1 MICADST
8 TFNDA
13 RNYIALF
20 FACRNSPNADGIADF
35 THGNDSRVTAKNDLL
50 DDKWDRTMKY
60 DFAGR
65 LTFAQFGMGVGTN
78 NQNKRV
84 YEESIGYDGFSMMN
98 DRQTN
103 HWENDSGF
111 TETYVNGRIS
121 SFNGNYDAAGN
132 IIRQG
137 DVQSDPH
144 TFVDTNYDASG
155 RRTRM
160 FDKRKGKFGNVLN
173 MIQEHLSEYVFD
185 GDGRPVIEKEGFQ
198 TYHVNDSPPNSP
210 LTAAPKMYQ
219 VWSTVLGSNLTTVK
233 PDETKWETKI
243 FAGGAVI
250 AKEGATGPQWVTSDP
265 VTGTTVT
272 WRKID
277 NDWLTSVEETE
288 PLGQKI
294 YNADPDP
301 LPEPSYDNSVGN
313 ADFPQ
318 WQCQMPSKYYGNF
331 YAMPWHCQFAEIK
344 RRSFEG
350 GYYVIEEPETNPNKV
365 SGHTTGSAGPATPT
379 GSAGP
384 ATGYQMAFSRLMKYT
399 LGATRKPTK
408 ETGEDDPESDTN
420 KRKRTFTVTINDEAR
435 SEPLETGWVA
445 ASNGIKV
452 SLGGTDE
459 ARKALQ
465 SVLTQECDS
474 KLTQVLAQL
483 RVKDGR
489 DNPLRSDTI
498 LGLFDKLVAQTKG
511 GIWFD
516 KTQEEFR
523 NLLNSV
529 SPGTDDVAGGGG
541 VTLGVYEKGSRGLK
555 NAAMFVGVFPRD
567 VSTLGSGQ
575 GPATE
580 REMSRR
586 IAQAKRA
593 LLLILIHEIAHA
605 AGQHQTFDHDEM
617 NQAAKIVDEGVNDF
631 EQFVTKHCEV
641 GTYVPKYDAR

>member
-1 MICADST
+1 MTGAVLSETDQTGRKLKTFVPANGTTLAEQELVTIGST
-8 TFNDA
+8 TTEKLTFIHQDPSLASLQRTDNAGNLVNSNARAGEYDALGRNVADAGPYVTLNTDPPVGDSGGSGINLDGTAQGYRPGRGNYLVDGQTVPENYFMERIYSGRIGGPMGLLDPHFRFAGYSVRTFEAGYEYDINFGSDFNAA
-13 RNYIALF
+13 RD
-20 FACRNSPNADGIADF
+20 FAIDHLQTTVLRNFYSISWGIA
-35 THGNDSRVTAKNDLL
+35 A
-50 DDKWDRTMKY
+50 
-60 DFAGR
+60 
-65 LTFAQFGMGVGTN
+65 
-78 NQNKRV
+78 
-84 YEESIGYDGFSMMN
+84 
-98 DRQTN
+98 
-103 HWENDSGF
+103 
-111 TETYVNGRIS
+111 
-121 SFNGNYDAAGN
+121 
-132 IIRQG
+132 
-137 DVQSDPH
+137 
-144 TFVDTNYDASG
+144 
-155 RRTRM
+155 
-160 FDKRKGKFGNVLN
+160 
-173 MIQEHLSEYVFD
+173 
-185 GDGRPVIEKEGFQ
+185 
-198 TYHVNDSPPNSP
+198 
-210 LTAAPKMYQ
+210 
-219 VWSTVLGSNLTTVK
+219 
-233 PDETKWETKI
+233 
-243 FAGGAVI
+243 
-250 AKEGATGPQWVTSDP
+250 
-265 VTGTTVT
+265 
-272 WRKID
+272 
-277 NDWLTSVEETE
+277 
-288 PLGQKI
+288 
-294 YNADPDP
+294 
-301 LPEPSYDNSVGN
+301 
-313 ADFPQ
+313 
-318 WQCQMPSKYYGNF
+318 
-331 YAMPWHCQFAEIK
+331 
-344 RRSFEG
+344 
-350 GYYVIEEPETNPNKV
+350 
-365 SGHTTGSAGPATPT
+365 
-379 GSAGP
+379 
-384 ATGYQMAFSRLMKYT
+384 
-399 LGATRKPTK
+399 LGA
-408 ETGEDDPESDTN
+408 
-420 KRKRTFTVTINDEAR
+420 
-435 SEPLETGWVA
+435 A

-459 ARKALQ
+459 ARNALQ